1 MKQPRQQHSIGPH
14 LVKL

>member
-14 LVKL
+14 LVDL